1 MFGFMI
7 LVAESGSNTF
17 GQMFRHEI
25 GRETGKGHKM
35 TAADSTEESGRDGAT
50 QRRVVKNGKF
60 TLRSVRAKD
69 AIGLVSGRRL
79 DRERP

>member
-1 MFGFMI
+1 
-7 LVAESGSNTF
+7 
-17 GQMFRHEI
+17 
-25 GRETGKGHKM
+25 M

-50 QRRVVKNGKF
+50 QRSVVKNAEF